1 MSMRKVIT
9 INLNGSAYQV
19 DEPGYLALSQYLD
32 TAARQL
38 AGNPDT
44 AEIIADLEQAIGDK
58 CDTFLGAHKNVVTAE
73 EVDTILREMG
83 PVEPATSEARPAA
96 GGTPPG
102 AAPPP
107 ASDAPPR
114 QSGPHHARKLYR
126 LPDQGKAGGVCAGLG
141 AYFGIDAVWVRLGFV
156 LLTLVT
162 GIGLLLWI
170 VMLLIVPVARTDEE
184 KAAACGGDPAD
195 ASPCQPARRLFRIP
209 EEGKLGGVCAGIA
222 AYFNVEVV
230 LVRVIFVLLA
240 VLTGVGFVAWFA
252 LLCLMPVAR
261 TPEDYAAA
269 HGDPFNARDVI
280 DRAKKKAREAASVAA
295 GLGEDL
301 KQGFDS
307 MKRGWNPSSQHRNE
321 DWKHD
326 RDEQRRQRQYR
337 HWQRRRR
344 QPVSFGAQV
353 AAGISLPILSVLS
366 AVLFVG
372 FIVSLFALLGHGA
385 IAGWQPLPF
394 MPRWIPVVALLV
406 IYVLVAGP
414 IGGARRAAHRYA
426 NGGSRTGMASALDGL
441 LWIGL
446 VTLLLWG
453 LFHYVPWIQ
462 DMFQGD
468 FPWWHHHV
476 GIQTVA
482 I

>member
-19 DEPGYLALSQYLD
+19 DEPGYQALSQYLD

-38 AGNPDT
+38 AGNPDA

-73 EVDTILREMG
+73 EIDTILREMG
-83 PVEPATSEARPAA
+83 PVEPATGEARPASGA
-96 GGTPPG
+96 SAG

-107 ASDAPPR
+107 AGDAPPR
-114 QSGPHHARKLYR
+114 QSGTYRARKLYR
-126 LPDQGKAGGVCAGLG
+126 LPDQGKAGGVCAGLA
-141 AYFGIDAVWVRLGFV
+141 AYFGIDVVWVRLGFV

-195 ASPCQPARRLFRIP
+195 ASPCQPTRRLFRIP

-240 VLTGVGFVAWFA
+240 VLTGVGFIAWFA

-261 TPEDYAAA
+261 TPEDYSAA
-269 HGDPFNARDVI
+269 HGAPFNARDVI
-280 DRAKKKAREAASVAA
+280 DRAKKRAREAASVAA
-295 GLGEDL
+295 GLGDDL

-307 MKRGWNPSSQHRNE
+307 MKRDWNHASQSLNE
-321 DWKHD
+321 DLKRD
-326 RDEQRRQRQYR
+326 RDERRRQRQYR
-337 HWQRRRR
+337 HWQRRRH

-372 FIVSLFALLGHGA
+372 FIVSLFALLGQGS

-394 MPRWIPVVALLV
+394 MPRWIAVVALLL
-406 IYVLVAGP
+406 IYGLVAGP
-414 IGGARRAAHRYA
+414 IGAARRASHRYA
-426 NGGSRTGMASALDGL
+426 NGGTRTGWASSLDGL

-462 DMFQGD
+462 DVFQGD
-468 FPWWHHHV
+468 FPWWHPQHH
-476 GIQTVA
+476 GIQTVEL
-482 I
+482 